1 MGDATKRSAAVPPA
15 AYRGGSGDPMLL
27 IHGFTLNWQ
36 SWGDVIDD
44 LSADFDVL
52 APTLPGHWGGP
63 EPDRALTIAGF
74 TDYLERQMDAAGW
87 ADAHIAGNSLG
98 GWLAMELA
106 VRGRARSVTA
116 VAPAGLWHSDSAA
129 ADEVRRKF
137 RSFSRVAPAM
147 RYAAHPA
154 VPDMARRALLRS
166 FAHRPGLVS
175 PKLAAL
181 TIEAPAHCRCFDTV
195 ANDPEATAVEAMR
208 RIDVPATV
216 LFCGRDR
223 VIPAA
228 RFGRRIVA
236 KIPAIGSKTLP
247 EVGHVPML
255 EAPTLIAGEIRES
268 VDSMNGR
275 TADSA

>member
-106 VRGRARSVTA
+106 VRGPSRGAGYGASR
-116 VAPAGLWHSDSAA
+116 APAF
-129 ADEVRRKF
+129 VRSPAGPGF
-137 RSFSRVAPAM
+137 SEAGRSHDRGPGALP
-147 RYAAHPA
+147 
-154 VPDMARRALLRS
+154 LLR
-166 FAHRPGLVS
+166 HRGQ
-175 PKLAAL
+175 
-181 TIEAPAHCRCFDTV
+181 
-195 ANDPEATAVEAMR
+195 
-208 RIDVPATV
+208 
-216 LFCGRDR
+216 
-223 VIPAA
+223 
-228 RFGRRIVA
+228 
-236 KIPAIGSKTLP
+236 
-247 EVGHVPML
+247 
-255 EAPTLIAGEIRES
+255 
-268 VDSMNGR
+268 
-275 TADSA
+275 